1 MQSDCLIEELTQSL
15 VDLESAVCLV
25 AVMATQFPT
34 STLQGNLGRAHVPG
48 RTGSFGFSGVNGA
61 GSSSPTGLESN
72 LRAGQARNEEVT
84 SPSKGSDEGAA
95 GLGGVSGKHCLR
107 TLLQSSMFK
116 AASDPFNKRNT
127 KRGMKQWLLSNI
139 CYVFIVK
146 AGIAELDT
154 VDAGKQDDAIIN
166 EFYKPKDG
174 EGKRL
179 DFCAFIIVALTAK

>member
-1 MQSDCLIEELTQSL
+1 
-15 VDLESAVCLV
+15 
-25 AVMATQFPT
+25 
-34 STLQGNLGRAHVPG
+34 
-48 RTGSFGFSGVNGA
+48 
-61 GSSSPTGLESN
+61 
-72 LRAGQARNEEVT
+72 
-84 SPSKGSDEGAA
+84 
-95 GLGGVSGKHCLR
+95 
-107 TLLQSSMFK
+107 MFK

-154 VDAGKQDDAIIN
+154 VYAGKQDGAIIN

-174 EGKRL
+174 NGKRL